1 MTSQSIAAHVVASLH
16 ANGVTDFLLSPGSRS
31 QALAIAAQQLE
42 DAGLARLT
50 VRLDERSMAFTGL
63 GLSIASK
70 KPVALIVTSGTAV
83 ANLYPA
89 VMEAHHSGV
98 PLILL
103 TADRPAR
110 LRNKGA
116 NQTTNQV
123 NVFGFAATCF
133 DIGLETSDASASEI
147 ASQAVQAAL
156 SKPGPVQ
163 LNIQF
168 DLPLSSTKP
177 NPKDLVS
184 SSPKIQT
191 QSRKLVELAVPIDNH
206 TVVIAGAGGQR
217 AREFAEAAGLPL
229 IAEPSSGARLGS
241 NSIQFPLE
249 AIEKLRN
256 SIRKVVIFGKPTLSR
271 VVQRIISES
280 SVYVENSFEYGQFDP
295 YDNVIASADVLI
307 PDGKADPAWLAQ
319 WQVEVEET
327 PRSAFTNFVWQSS
340 ERLVLGA
347 SDLIRVLD
355 ATAKPRQIEIYS
367 NRGLSGIDGTVST
380 AIGVAMAKGPT
391 VALIGDLTLLHD
403 ANGLNKTD
411 LPDIELKLIVGNDK
425 GGHIFTRLEVANEID
440 GDVFDRLFKT
450 AQSVDLAKLAQA
462 YGWKYV
468 VCENLGELEKAMT
481 LRGAVIIDYQ
491 LVD

>member
-147 ASQAVQAAL
+147 SSQAVQAAL

-168 DLPLSSTKP
+168 DLPLSGT
-177 NPKDLVS
+177 NP
-184 SSPKIQT
+184 IQGT
-191 QSRKLVELAVPIDNH
+191 W
-206 TVVIAGAGGQR
+206 
-217 AREFAEAAGLPL
+217 FPL
-229 IAEPSSGARLGS
+229 HLKSKRRLG
-241 NSIQFPLE
+241 NL
-249 AIEKLRN
+249 
-256 SIRKVVIFGKPTLSR
+256 LSWQYR
-271 VVQRIISES
+271 
-280 SVYVENSFEYGQFDP
+280 
-295 YDNVIASADVLI
+295 LI
-307 PDGKADPAWLAQ
+307 
-319 WQVEVEET
+319 T
-327 PRSAFTNFVWQSS
+327 TRS
-340 ERLVLGA
+340 
-347 SDLIRVLD
+347 
-355 ATAKPRQIEIYS
+355 
-367 NRGLSGIDGTVST
+367 
-380 AIGVAMAKGPT
+380 
-391 VALIGDLTLLHD
+391 
-403 ANGLNKTD
+403 
-411 LPDIELKLIVGNDK
+411 
-425 GGHIFTRLEVANEID
+425 
-440 GDVFDRLFKT
+440 
-450 AQSVDLAKLAQA
+450 
-462 YGWKYV
+462 
-468 VCENLGELEKAMT
+468 
-481 LRGAVIIDYQ
+481 
-491 LVD
+491 

>member
-16 ANGVTDFLLSPGSRS
+16 ANGVTDFLVSPGSRS
-31 QALAIAAQQLE
+31 QALALAAQQLE
-42 DAGLARLT
+42 QAGLARLT

-63 GLSIASK
+63 GISIASK

-89 VMEAHHSGV
+89 VMEAYHSGV

-123 NVFGFAATCF
+123 NVFGFAATSF
-133 DIGLETSDASASEI
+133 DIGLDTSDSSAAEI
-147 ASQAVQAAL
+147 ASQAIQAAL

-168 DLPLSSTKP
+168 DLPLSGTKP
-177 NPKDLVS
+177 NPTELVGK
-184 SSPKIQT
+184 SPKVSIPQ
-191 QSRKLVELAVPIDNH
+191 RKLSELAVPVDNH

-217 AREFAEAAGLPL
+217 AKEFAESAGLPL
-229 IAEPSSGARLGS
+229 IAEPSSGARSG
-241 NSIQFPLE
+241 NNAIQFPLE
-249 AIEKLRN
+249 AIEALRD
-256 SIRKVVIFGKPTLSR
+256 SIRKVVVFGKPTLSR
-271 VVQRIISES
+271 SVQRLISES
-280 SVYVENSFEYGQFDP
+280 AVYVENSFEYGEFDP
-295 YDNVIASADVLI
+295 FDNAIARGDLLVA
-307 PDGKADPAWLAQ
+307 DGKADSSWLAQ
-319 WQVEVEET
+319 WQINAAPN
-327 PRSAFTNFVWQSS
+327 PRSEFTNFVWQNS

-355 ATAKPRQIEIYS
+355 QTAQPKNLEIYS

-380 AIGVAMAKGPT
+380 AIGVAMAMGPT

-411 LPDIELKLIVGNDK
+411 LPDLELKLVVGNDQ
-425 GGHIFTRLEVANEID
+425 GGHIFTRLEVAKEIEPA
-440 GDVFDRLFKT
+440 VFDRLFKT
-450 AQSVDLAKLAQA
+450 EQSVDLAKLAQA

-468 VCENLGELEKAMT
+468 VCENLTELEKAWA
-481 LRGAVIIDYQ
+481 LRGTVLIDYQ

>member
-31 QALAIAAQQLE
+31 QALAIAAHQLE
-42 DAGLARLT
+42 EAGLARLT

-63 GLSIASK
+63 GISVASK

-123 NVFGFAATCF
+123 GVFGFAATSF
-133 DIGLETSDASASEI
+133 DVGLETSDSSAAEI
-147 ASQAVQAAL
+147 AAQAVLTAL

-168 DLPLSSTKP
+168 DLPLSGTKP

-184 SSPKIQT
+184 SSPKTQPQT
-191 QSRKLVELAVPIDNH
+191 RKLIELAVPVDNH
-206 TVVIAGAGGQR
+206 TVVIAGAGGHR

-229 IAEPSSGARLGS
+229 LAEPSSGARQGG
-241 NSIQFPLE
+241 NAIQFTLE
-249 AIEKLRN
+249 AIEKLRE
-256 SIRKVVIFGKPTLSR
+256 SIRKVVVFGKPTLSR
-271 VVQRIISES
+271 SVQRIISES
-280 SVYVENSFEYGQFDP
+280 SVYVENSFDYGEFDP
-295 YDNVIASADVLI
+295 YDNVIARGDHLI
-307 PDGKADPAWLAQ
+307 PDGKVDSAWLAQ
-319 WQVEVEET
+319 WQVEVEVT
-327 PRSAFTNFVWQSS
+327 PRSEFTNFVWEHS

-355 ATAKPRQIEIYS
+355 ATAKPRQLEVYS

-380 AIGVAMAKGPT
+380 AIGVAIAKGPT

-403 ANGLNKTD
+403 ASGLNKTD
-411 LPDIELKLIVGNDK
+411 LPELELKLIVGNDK
-425 GGHIFTRLEVANEID
+425 GGRIFTRLEVANEIEPA
-440 GDVFDRLFKT
+440 VFDRLFKT
-450 AQSVDLAKLAQA
+450 SQSVDLAKLAQA

-468 VCENLGELEKAMT
+468 VCENLDELKRAMT

>member
-16 ANGVTDFLLSPGSRS
+16 ANGVTEFLLSPGSRS

-42 DAGLARLT
+42 EAGLARVT

-63 GLSIASK
+63 GASIASK

-83 ANLYPA
+83 ANLFPA

-123 NVFGFAATCF
+123 NVFGFAAPCF
-133 DIGLETSDASASEI
+133 DIGLDTSESSAAEI
-147 ASQAVQAAL
+147 ASQAFQSAL

-163 LNIQF
+163 INVQF
-168 DLPLSSTKP
+168 DLPLSGTKP
-177 NPKDLVS
+177 NAAELVS
-184 SSPKIQT
+184 KMPKIPVPT
-191 QSRKLVELAVPIDNH
+191 KTLTELAVPVDNH

-217 AREFAEAAGLPL
+217 AKEFAELAGLPL
-229 IAEPSSGARLGS
+229 IAEPSSGARVGNNAVRS
-241 NSIQFPLE
+241 PIESIE
-249 AIEKLRN
+249 RLRD
-256 SIRKVVIFGKPTLSR
+256 SIRKVVVFGKPTLSR
-271 VVQRIISES
+271 SVQRLISES
-280 SVYVENSFEYGQFDP
+280 AVYVESSHEYGEFDP
-295 YDNVIASADVLI
+295 FENVIAKADRLT
-307 PDGKADPAWLAQ
+307 PDGKADSDWLEKWVA
-319 WQVEVEET
+319 T
-327 PRSAFTNFVWQSS
+327 ASASNRSEFANYVWNNS

-355 ATAKPRQIEIYS
+355 ASAKPREIEVYS

-380 AIGVAMAKGPT
+380 AIGVAMVKGPT
-391 VALIGDLTLLHD
+391 VALLGDLTLLHD

-411 LPDIELKLIVGNDK
+411 LPELDIKLVVGNDK
-425 GGHIFTRLEVANEID
+425 GGHIFSRLEVAREVES
-440 GDVFDRLFKT
+440 DVFNRLFET
-450 AQSVDLAKLAQA
+450 PQSVEFAKLAQT
-462 YGWKYV
+462 YGWKYAL
-468 VCENLGELEKAMT
+468 CESLEELAKAWS
-481 LRGAVIIDYQ
+481 LRGTVIIDFQ

>member
-1 MTSQSIAAHVVASLH
+1 MTSQSIAASVVASLR
-16 ANGVTDFLLSPGSRS
+16 ANGVTDYLLSPGSRS
-31 QALAIAAQQLE
+31 QAFALAAQQLQ

-63 GLSIASK
+63 GISIASK

-89 VMEAHHSGV
+89 VMEAYHSGV

-116 NQTTNQV
+116 NQTTNQM
-123 NVFGFAATCF
+123 NVFGFAATSF
-133 DIGLETSDASASEI
+133 DLGLETSESSAAEI

-163 LNIQF
+163 LNVQF

-177 NPKDLVS
+177 NAADLVS
-184 SSPKIQT
+184 NSPKALIP
-191 QSRKLVELAVPIDNH
+191 SKKYSELAVPVDNH

-217 AREFAEAAGLPL
+217 AQEFAEAANLPL
-229 IAEPSSGARLGS
+229 IAEPSSGARQGA
-241 NSIQFPLE
+241 NAIQFPIE
-249 AIEKLRN
+249 ALEKLRA
-256 SIRKVVIFGKPTLSR
+256 SIRKVVVFGKPTLSR
-271 VVQRIISES
+271 SVQRLISES
-280 SVYVENSFEYGQFDP
+280 SVYVENSFEYGEFDP
-295 YDNVIASADVLI
+295 FDNVIAKADRLI
-307 PDGKADPAWLAQ
+307 PDGKADSAWLAQ
-319 WQVEVEET
+319 WQIGGQSGA
-327 PRSAFTNFVWQSS
+327 RSEFVNFVWQRS
-340 ERLVLGA
+340 ERLLIGA

-355 ATAKPRQIEIYS
+355 ATALPRQIEVYS

-411 LPDIELKLIVGNDK
+411 LPDLELKLVVGNDN
-425 GGHIFTRLEVANEID
+425 GGHIFTRLEVAKEIES
-440 GDVFDRLFKT
+440 DVFDRLFKT

-468 VCENLGELEKAMT
+468 ACQSLSELEKAWA
-481 LRGAVIIDYQ
+481 LRGAVLIDFQ
-491 LVD
+491 LSD

>member
-16 ANGVTDFLLSPGSRS
+16 ASGVTDFLLSPGSRS
-31 QALAIAAQQLE
+31 QALAIAAHQLE
-42 DAGLARLT
+42 EAGLARLT

-63 GLSIASK
+63 GISVASK

-123 NVFGFAATCF
+123 GVFGFAATSF
-133 DIGLETSDASASEI
+133 DVGLETSDSSAAEI
-147 ASQAVQAAL
+147 AAQAVLTAL

-168 DLPLSSTKP
+168 DLPLSGTKP

-184 SSPKIQT
+184 SSPKTQPQT
-191 QSRKLVELAVPIDNH
+191 RKLIELAVPVDNH
-206 TVVIAGAGGQR
+206 TVVIAGAGGHR

-229 IAEPSSGARLGS
+229 LAEPSSGARQGG
-241 NSIQFPLE
+241 NAIQFTLE
-249 AIEKLRN
+249 AIEKLRE
-256 SIRKVVIFGKPTLSR
+256 SIRKVVVFGKPTLSR
-271 VVQRIISES
+271 SVQRIISES
-280 SVYVENSFEYGQFDP
+280 SVYVENSFDYGEFDP
-295 YDNVIASADVLI
+295 YDNVIARGDYLI
-307 PDGKADPAWLAQ
+307 PDGKVDSAWLAQ
-319 WQVEVEET
+319 WQVELEVT
-327 PRSAFTNFVWQSS
+327 PRCEFTNFVWEHS

-355 ATAKPRQIEIYS
+355 ATAKPRQLEVYS

-380 AIGVAMAKGPT
+380 AIGVAIAKGPT

-403 ANGLNKTD
+403 ASGLNKTD
-411 LPDIELKLIVGNDK
+411 LPEFELKLIVGNDK
-425 GGHIFTRLEVANEID
+425 GGHIFTRLEVANEIEPA
-440 GDVFDRLFKT
+440 VFDRLFKT

-468 VCENLGELEKAMT
+468 VCENLDELKRAMT